1 MNTRIKW
8 GLVSLV
14 LGGCL
19 GLSACGSSEPPPP
32 PPVKDTVFGEMEA
45 TKDRARAVEDV
56 TMQQKKSVDEAVEAQ
71 SNGAAAPAP

>member
-1 MNTRIKW
+1 MKTSISSSLA
-8 GLVSLV
+8 GLALVSCFV
-14 LGGCL
+14 
-19 GLSACGSSEPPPP
+19 LSACGSSEPPAP
-32 PPVKDTVFGEMEA
+32 PPVKDTVFGGLEA